1 LHALAERRRELIACS
16 DQDRAGLAS
25 ILGGLERK
33 FALAEAVV
41 ATARG
46 LSRHRALVGAAGVFV
61 LFAPLAFRSRIR
73 RAMWLA
79 PLALGAYRAV
89 KARREARDESPLED
103 VD

>member
-1 LHALAERRRELIACS
+1 
-16 DQDRAGLAS
+16 
-25 ILGGLERK
+25 
-33 FALAEAVV
+33 
-41 ATARG
+41 
-46 LSRHRALVGAAGVFV
+46 VGAAGVFV

-89 KARREARDESPLED
+89 KARREARDESPFED